1 MGVDWIENKQ
11 TTFVVNKQSTFTY
24 APFHHHVWIFC
35 CFSRNMELD
44 LDFYASQYIYHVDIC
59 INYARNMKYVSYL
72 VKYEELIR
80 RIDDG
85 VSFWTHQKKRPIS
98 GPKSK
103 LPYVGISPTDSHTV
117 QHFFCFNK
125 NKQYFTLQKKAVL

>member
-1 MGVDWIENKQ
+1 MQE
-11 TTFVVNKQSTFTY
+11 
-24 APFHHHVWIFC
+24 IF
-35 CFSRNMELD
+35 L
-44 LDFYASQYIYHVDIC
+44 
-59 INYARNMKYVSYL
+59 YVSYL

-117 QHFFCFNK
+117 QHFFVLIKTNNISHFK
-125 NKQYFTLQKKAVL
+125 KRQYYSIRRII